1 MLQPLLPLVL
11 YSYPHVVAN
20 QLLPA
25 KPPPQQKQLQQQNFQ
40 RLALA

>member
-20 QLLPA
+20 PLQLTLL
-25 KPPPQQKQLQQQNFQ
+25 QHLQQLRLANFQ
-40 RLALA
+40 HQALA